1 MLTAEKASLSILN
14 NDENSIVKNNFTD
27 ELDFGE
33 LIGRSDPML
42 KVLETIGK
50 VANSDST
57 VIVYGESGTGKELVA
72 RAIHCNSN
80 RRNKKIIAVN
90 CGAIP
95 EELLES
101 ELFGHEKGA
110 FTGAI
115 RSRTGRFE
123 LAQGGTIFLDE
134 IGDMSPALQVKLL
147 RVIQEKAF
155 ERVGGVKTIKADVR
169 IISATNQ
176 DLEKAVA
183 EKRFRDDLFYRVN
196 VIPIHIP
203 PLRARRIEIPLL
215 ASHFLEKFNNL
226 NKKAVTGIT
235 GKALRVLLD
244 YSWPGNVRELQNLIE
259 RIVVL
264 KETGEITVADLPAK
278 MIVSSEIRRPAESY
292 CGFPEKGMDLNKA
305 VEDFEKDLLYKAL
318 KKTSGVKSRAAK
330 LLGINRTTLVEKLKR
345 LKITDL

>member
-1 MLTAEKASLSILN
+1 MPTVEKPSSFLTSPFPPE
-14 NDENSIVKNNFTD
+14 F
-27 ELDFGE
+27 DFGE
-33 LIGRSDPML
+33 IIGRSDSML
-42 KVLETIGK
+42 QIFKTITK

-72 RAIHCNSN
+72 RAIHNNSTRKN
-80 RRNKKIIAVN
+80 NEIVAVN

-95 EELLES
+95 GELLES

-110 FTGAI
+110 CTGAI

-134 IGDMSPALQVKLL
+134 IGDMSLALQVKLL
-147 RVIQEKAF
+147 RVIQEKVF

-196 VIPIHIP
+196 VIPVHIP
-203 PLRARRIEIPLL
+203 PLRERKNDIPLL
-215 ASHFLEKFNNL
+215 SSHFLEKFNRL
-226 NKKAVTGIT
+226 NHKNVHGIT
-235 GKALRVLLD
+235 DEAMDIFLH
-244 YSWPGNVRELQNLIE
+244 YAWPGNVRELQNLME
-259 RIVVL
+259 RIVVI
-264 KETGEITVADLPAK
+264 KETGMATIDDLPSRMLVALGRDDIMETRQK
-278 MIVSSEIRRPAESY
+278 AE
-292 CGFPEKGMDLNKA
+292 FPEEGIDLNKA
-305 VEDFEKDLLYKAL
+305 VEDFEKGLIDQAL
-318 KKTSGVKSRAAK
+318 KEAAGVKSQAAR

-345 LKITDL
+345 FKMGAQ

>member
-1 MLTAEKASLSILN
+1 MCPKGLR
-14 NDENSIVKNNFTD
+14 
-27 ELDFGE
+27 G
-33 LIGRSDPML
+33 
-42 KVLETIGK
+42 
-50 VANSDST
+50 
-57 VIVYGESGTGKELVA
+57 
-72 RAIHCNSN
+72 SN
-80 RRNKKIIAVN
+80 
-90 CGAIP
+90 
-95 EELLES
+95 
-101 ELFGHEKGA
+101 
-110 FTGAI
+110 
-115 RSRTGRFE
+115 
-123 LAQGGTIFLDE
+123 IF
-134 IGDMSPALQVKLL
+134 
-147 RVIQEKAF
+147 
-155 ERVGGVKTIKADVR
+155 
-169 IISATNQ
+169 
-176 DLEKAVA
+176 
-183 EKRFRDDLFYRVN
+183 RFR
-196 VIPIHIP
+196 
-203 PLRARRIEIPLL
+203 RRIEIPLL